1 MRIVALV
8 ISIVASGLVASGAS
22 AQDAGTP
29 ELDEFRRMVDADPFT
44 AEESDPIGTSA
55 GDAEMRTMRLPEPEE
70 IVEERIPPVSGDVLT
85 AIPGVRET
93 EHRAEIELREGVA
106 IVHERITLTSSAR
119 VPAEA
124 RYRLAVPE
132 GAVLVALEVCA
143 AGACRTGIADRTT
156 GPLGAYDDAA
166 RASGSSAAP
175 IAHATNARDERGD
188 AIVVRAAPVRR
199 AGLEV
204 RVAWAVRTIVRGGR
218 VRFLVPARG
227 NDARVVDTR
236 WTVRAIDLVA
246 PSIDGVPIETREETR
261 PSSVPIALGATLPLT
276 AGVRATAS
284 SVPCAAGRC
293 ARLRVVAGR
302 PSIAGGDVIVA
313 IDASP
318 STVASA
324 RGRIAP
330 TVRTLLSMLPSGAR
344 VRVVAF
350 AARAEEVGASWVA
363 PTAVDSGALDLA
375 VERELGS
382 ATRFEALWAL
392 VGPWA
397 RRGTRV
403 VIVGDGGLTASA
415 TGAGAFASAARE
427 GVILASVDVADRA
440 STTALRSAI
449 EGANGV
455 VIDAG
460 AEAQGATAGRG
471 SEPLVARLTSALAP
485 VAMRAV
491 SVRIGDTRH
500 ALGVLREGEEL
511 VWEGPLSG
519 ATTSASITVDGTTT
533 RASAAGAEIG
543 PALTALADRGATA
556 LAAIDASD
564 VARGDAGS
572 CRARGPYASN
582 SGVVARGETIA
593 LAHTRRCD
601 PPPATSALDRPRREH
616 RSGVPA
622 RVLLAS
628 LRRRVIPPARA
639 CFRADRAGR
648 ASYQERAELRVEL
661 ADREI
666 VAVQVGG
673 AIEEA
678 LRTCLEGALDG
689 LDVPGFDG
697 RVIVTWPL
705 YTAPTLPPPVLELRS
720 DVADEVDRVATPE

>member
-1 MRIVALV
+1 MRSVALV
-8 ISIVASGLVASGAS
+8 ISIVASGLVASDVC

-55 GDAEMRTMRLPEPEE
+55 GDAEMRTMRLPDPEE
-70 IVEERIPPVSGDVLT
+70 IVEERIPPVSGEVLT

-106 IVHERITLTSSAR
+106 IVRERMTLTSSAR

-124 RYRLAVPE
+124 RYRLAVPQ
-132 GAVLVALEVCA
+132 GAVLVALQVCA
-143 AGACRTGIADRTT
+143 AGVCRTGIADRAT
-156 GPLGAYDDAA
+156 GPLGAYDDAV

-175 IAHATNARDERGD
+175 IGHATNAQDERGD

-204 RVAWAVRTIVRGGR
+204 RVTWALRTIVRGGR
-218 VRFLVPARG
+218 TRFLVPARG

-261 PSSVPIALGATLPLT
+261 PSSVPIALGASLPIT
-276 AGVRATAS
+276 AGVRATAT

-293 ARLRVVAGR
+293 ARMRVVAGR

-330 TVRTLLSMLPSGAR
+330 AVRTLLSMLPSGVR

-350 AARAEEVGASWVA
+350 AARAEAVSESWVA
-363 PTAVDSGALDLA
+363 PTAVESGALDLA

-382 ATRFEALWAL
+382 ATRFEALWSL
-392 VGPWA
+392 VSPWA
-397 RRGTRV
+397 RRGTRI

-415 TGAGAFASAARE
+415 ASTGAFASASRE
-427 GVILASVDVADRA
+427 GVIVASIDVADRA
-440 STTALRSAI
+440 STSALRTAL
-449 EGANGV
+449 EGVNGV

-460 AEAQGATAGRG
+460 AEAESASAGRG
-471 SEPLVARLTSALAP
+471 NEPLIARLTSALAP
-485 VAMRAV
+485 VAVRAV
-491 SVRIGDTRH
+491 SVRVGDARH

-511 VWEGPLSG
+511 VWEGPLAGAASITLDG
-519 ATTSASITVDGTTT
+519 ATTRATTAS
-533 RASAAGAEIG
+533 AEIG

-564 VARGDAGS
+564 VARADAGS

-582 SGVVARGETIA
+582 SGVVARDESIA

-601 PPPATSALDRPRREH
+601 PPPATSALDRPQREQ

-673 AIEEA
+673 VIEES
-678 LRTCLEGALDG
+678 LRSCLEGALDG

-720 DVADEVDRVATPE
+720 DVADEVDRVTAPE